1 MQPLLAMGSAAYATC
16 YTLSTGLAA
25 NLIIPLNKINLF
37 ASFPNLGVTTTSTK
51 PPPSRG
57 ERSTTTHRS
66 LKPTSTTTTTAP
78 TTATTTTADN
88 DDEDNLQSFPIY
100 CNDTINDSPLHTT
113 PTSLIQGGYL
123 DEKQGIIYEYN
134 SDLSLWYPRHYIGMK
149 YDINKGYAFN
159 NKLQIHNTQRDP
171 TIKINLKPQTSQ
183 HYSIKLVREILVH
196 VHLQNK

>member
-1 MQPLLAMGSAAYATC
+1 MGSAAYATC

-51 PPPSRG
+51 PPSLRG
-57 ERSTTTHRS
+57 ERSTTTQRS
-66 LKPTSTTTTTAP
+66 LKPTTTAAP
-78 TTATTTTADN
+78 TTSDY
-88 DDEDNLQSFPIY
+88 DEEDNLQSFPIY
-100 CNDTINDSPLHTT
+100 CNDTINDSPILIT

-123 DEKQGIIYEYN
+123 DEKNGIIYEYN
-134 SDLSLWYPRHYIGMK
+134 SDVSLWYPKHYIGMK

-183 HYSIKLVREILVH
+183 HYSIQLVREILVH